1 MTHQVESPPGQ
12 LSHQAQKATNIIDI
26 RDDRAELSLKKAIL
40 DGLSPKDGGEKHLT
54 TLLLYDEPGLKLFE
68 EITYLDQY
76 YPTNAEIEVLEH
88 YAEQIAACIPQDSIV
103 LELGSG

>member
-1 MTHQVESPPGQ
+1 MGHQVESFPGQ
-12 LSHQAQKATNIIDI
+12 LSDKTEKPTNIIDI

-40 DGLSPKDGGEKHLT
+40 DGLHPTGGGEKHLT

-68 EITYLDQY
+68 EITYLEEY
-76 YPTNAEIEVLEH
+76 YPTNAEIEVLEE
-88 YAEQIAACIPQDSIV
+88 YAGQIAACIPQDSIV